1 MEDGGLLLRGWTAR
15 RWQGRGQAAIAT
27 AAAVAIP
34 LAILMQGLSA
44 GAESGPGGSSPNAAF
59 ISIAIFTLVFPL
71 ALITFDAV
79 RKMEGMV
86 SQLKDSIKF
95 DSLTRVL
102 SRSYFLDLMRDSKDD
117 GYVCIVDADHFKRIN
132 DTFGHGAGDMAL
144 IELAHR
150 IEFSAGLL
158 GQVGRLGGEEFGVFF
173 PGISRERAEGLAEGI
188 RSQVA
193 RSLVTIGGNE
203 IALTV
208 SIGVAFHCRGEPLR
222 TALTAADVNLFRAKR
237 NGRNKIVFDDSG
249 ITDWPERE
257 KFRLAS

>member
-27 AAAVAIP
+27 AAAIP

-102 SRSYFLDLMRDSKDD
+102 SRSY
-117 GYVCIVDADHFKRIN
+117 
-132 DTFGHGAGDMAL
+132 AG
-144 IELAHR
+144 
-150 IEFSAGLL
+150 F
-158 GQVGRLGGEEFGVFF
+158 
-173 PGISRERAEGLAEGI
+173 EG
-188 RSQVA
+188 
-193 RSLVTIGGNE
+193 
-203 IALTV
+203 
-208 SIGVAFHCRGEPLR
+208 
-222 TALTAADVNLFRAKR
+222 
-237 NGRNKIVFDDSG
+237 
-249 ITDWPERE
+249 
-257 KFRLAS
+257 